1 MSKSKENPRSNSE
14 SYSQLKQGESV
25 AFHDTL
31 TIRLIQPADLS
42 EIITMLGDDRV
53 NQYLFFAPADE
64 SLYQDFFTPII
75 ENTQHA
81 ISDEIWPD
89 NPTFVIRDQQD
100 RYMGMAAI
108 TQVMFCVGNYEVGYQ
123 LPVHAWGQ
131 GIATSACQL
140 MTEIGFSELG
150 SHKIS
155 ADCYGTNIG
164 SYKTL
169 EKCGYQ
175 REGCQKDYYKLEQGF
190 DDKVYYGMT
199 AVQFTAQ
206 Q

>member
-1 MSKSKENPRSNSE
+1 MSNLNENSGFYSK
-14 SYSQLKQGESV
+14 LKQGESV
-25 AFHDTL
+25 AFHQAL
-31 TIRLIQPADLS
+31 TIRLIQPSDLS
-42 EIITMLGDDRV
+42 DIITMLGDEKV

-64 SLYQDFFTPII
+64 SLYQGFFTPII
-75 ENTQHA
+75 ENTQEA
-81 ISDEIWPD
+81 MANGEWPD
-89 NPTFVIRDQQD
+89 NPIFIIRDQQG

-108 TQVMFCVGNYEVGYQ
+108 TQVMFCEGNYEVGYQ
-123 LPVHAWGQ
+123 LPAHSWGQ

-140 MTEIGFSELG
+140 MTELGFTVFG

-155 ADCYGTNIG
+155 ADCYGANVG

-190 DDKVYYGMT
+190 DDKVYYGIT
-199 AVQFTAQ
+199 AAQFFAPA
-206 Q
+206 